1 MADLNM
7 TDVVSATPTLAAGT
21 YAAGDA
27 FGTGAIAL
35 ANATKNAQTAVIV
48 SVTLRDKTTQ
58 AADVDVLFFSQ
69 NPSASTLTDNAAV
82 DIDDADLAS
91 YYLGHVMVRGTDYS
105 TFADNCAACLPK
117 LNLAVKTTGTGTAAN
132 TLYAV
137 IVARESVTIAS
148 ASDYTLTVGLLQ
160 D

>member
-1 MADLNM
+1 MADLNL
-7 TDVVSATPTLAAGT
+7 TDVVTGTPTLAAGT
-21 YAAGDA
+21 YASGDA
-27 FGTGAIAL
+27 FGTGAIVLTDAL
-35 ANATKNAQTAVIV
+35 KSARTGVIV
-48 SVTLRDKTTQ
+48 SVTLRDKTVQ

-91 YYLGHVMVRGTDYS
+91 YYLGHVQIRGTDYS

-117 LNLAVKTTGTGTAAN
+117 LNLAVKSTGSN
-132 TLYAV
+132 NLYAV

-148 ASDYTLTVGLLQ
+148 ASDYALAVGILQ